1 MARDELLTRTKRLG
15 LMVIRLCQA
24 LPKTPEAR
32 VIQYQILKSATSVGA
47 NYRAAKRARS
57 LADFISKMGIVEEEA
72 DETMYWLEMIVEAG
86 MMDKKQVSQLY
97 AESGEILAMTV
108 ASIKTAKVSR
118 RPQRT

>member
-1 MARDELLTRTKRLG
+1 MAIDELLTRTKRLG
-15 LMVIRLCQA
+15 LMVIRLSRI
-24 LPKTPEAR
+24 LPKSPEAR

-57 LADFISKMGIVEEEA
+57 LADFISKMGIVEEET

-86 MMDKKQVSQLY
+86 MLEKGKVSLLY
-97 AESGEILAMTV
+97 AEAGEILAMTV
-108 ASIKTAKVSR
+108 ASIKTAKTSR

>member
-1 MARDELLTRTKRLG
+1 
-15 LMVIRLCQA
+15 MVIRLNQT

-57 LADFISKMGIVEEEA
+57 LADFISKMGIVEEET

-86 MMDKKQVSQLY
+86 MLDKGKVSPLY
-97 AESGEILAMTV
+97 VEAGEILAMTV
-108 ASIKTAKVSR
+108 ASIKTAKASR

>member
-1 MARDELLTRTKRLG
+1 MAIDELLTRTKRFG
-15 LMVIRLCQA
+15 LMVIRLSQT

-32 VIQYQILKSATSVGA
+32 VIQYQILISATSVGA

-57 LADFISKMGIVEEEA
+57 LADFISKMGIVEEET

-86 MMDKKQVSQLY
+86 MLDKGKVSPLY
-97 AESGEILAMTV
+97 AEAGEILAMTV
-108 ASIKTAKVSR
+108 ASIKTAKTSR